1 MTVDGFKF
9 LPKSFRFMYEDIQIK
24 VDGPVWAPFEKPLSQ
39 STIAVLSSAGIFMRD
54 TQEPFD
60 VEREKSEP
68 TWGDPT
74 WRAIP
79 RDISQDKVDAVHLHI
94 NTEHVKQDIGTALGL
109 RALIALE
116 AEGVIGKLAMENYSV
131 MGYQEHGCEA
141 WKSKTGPEIIEHLKQ
156 NAVDALLL
164 APA

>member
-9 LPKSFRFMYEDIQIK
+9 LPKSFRFMYEDIQIE

-39 STIAVLSSAGIFMRD
+39 STIAVLSSAGIFLRD

-60 VEREKSEP
+60 VEREKREP
-68 TWGDPT
+68 TWGDPS

-79 RDISQDKVDAVHLHI
+79 RDIPQDKVDAVHLHI
-94 NTEHVKQDIGTALGL
+94 NTDHVKQDIGTALGL
-109 RALIALE
+109 RALMTLE
-116 AEGVIGKLAMENYSV
+116 AKGVIGNLAADNYSV
-131 MGYQEHGCEA
+131 MGYQENGCEV
-141 WKSKTGPEIIEHLKQ
+141 WQSRTGPEIIEHLKV
-156 NAVDALLL
+156 NEVDALLL